1 MFIALLLPSTSLL
14 FSRLVYFCMIIVR
27 VFLVKNYCNF
37 EIWEICSPS
46 VIQFWFRIMDD
57 FDFVALERAFV
68 PSSCY
73 PSPFSCVARTPSN
86 PSINGVEIFRFPRWS
101 TGSRFVL
108 TQSICPLQKFLCG
121 PCTEPFEVI
130 LMFLRIKNLDLA
142 YNENHKSIYD
152 AILGLAYLNHV
163 SSNKLGSPLHLLP
176 ALYLRLF
183 HTFETHKFLRLLKC
197 ITFSFLFF
205 SYFFIKEDGP
215 PKYLYHYISSFY

>member
-1 MFIALLLPSTSLL
+1 MKHRLQICAHPIYLPSAKNLMWSLH
-14 FSRLVYFCMIIVR
+14 
-27 VFLVKNYCNF
+27 
-37 EIWEICSPS
+37 
-46 VIQFWFRIMDD
+46 
-57 FDFVALERAFV
+57 RAI
-68 PSSCY
+68 
-73 PSPFSCVARTPSN
+73 RGN
-86 PSINGVEIFRFPRWS
+86 
-101 TGSRFVL
+101 
-108 TQSICPLQKFLCG
+108 
-121 PCTEPFEVI
+121 

-205 SYFFIKEDGP
+205 LYFLLKRMALRSTF
-215 PKYLYHYISSFY
+215 YHYISSFY